1 MTAAWPG
8 TVNQIVNQDSFN
20 EAPER
25 NVISFQPE
33 VGPPIERRRTSI
45 SSNVFAFTQWY
56 TSTEYDALVD
66 FYRTTLL
73 DGVLTFTR
81 NHPRTGV
88 SATFKFTDVPKIV
101 SLMGGLTFVVSHS
114 LRLMP

>member
-8 TVNQIVNQDSFN
+8 TVNQIVNPDSFS
-20 EAPER
+20 EAPEQ
-25 NVISFQPE
+25 NKASFQPE

-45 SSNVFAFTQWY
+45 SSDVFAFTQWY
-56 TSTEYDALVD
+56 TSAEYDDLVD
-66 FYRTTLL
+66 FYRTTLI

-88 SATFKFTDVPKIV
+88 SATFKFTDVPKIS
-101 SLMGGLTFVVSHS
+101 SLLGGQLYVVSHS